1 MYAGGLVIG
10 GIPKARVARPVRRVY
25 VIHAPRHH
33 SAAIIQS
40 QGAELMFRGRQI
52 PAGVFAPSRVISA
65 LPGAAPPLVLSPGP
79 FLSSYFLR
87 RSVLVAVSSSSQ
99 RVAARVLTKMQGSVC
114 HSAAHLRQ
122 NAEGPLIAA
131 LFDGIIVL
139 CQTRHFAT
147 SLIVLL

>member
-10 GIPKARVARPVRRVY
+10 SIPKARVVWPVRRVY
-25 VIHAPRHH
+25 VIHAPRYN

-52 PAGVFAPSRVISA
+52 PAGVFAPSCVISA

-87 RSVLVAVSSSSQ
+87 CSVLVAVSSSSK
-99 RVAARVLTKMQGSVC
+99 RVAAGVLTKM
-114 HSAAHLRQ
+114 
-122 NAEGPLIAA
+122 
-131 LFDGIIVL
+131 
-139 CQTRHFAT
+139 
-147 SLIVLL
+147 